1 MPQTLGQVRA
11 RQGGTKSYLF
21 GSSCSRSALGSSLA
35 DLKLTPERTGTWS
48 RLMIDCTVGCSVVI
62 IELVLCEIC
71 DWVQP
76 LVRFIAWKLFLSALL
91 WLLVF
96 AIPATQLLLHF
107 SIQSS
112 SRLWRYSLPTLLF
125 FSYLLSFYALGWYL
139 PIETTQ

>member
-1 MPQTLGQVRA
+1 MPQTLEQVRA
-11 RQGGTKSYLF
+11 QQGAQSPN
-21 GSSCSRSALGSSLA
+21 CSAQVVVGLLLVA
-35 DLKLTPERTGTWS
+35 TLPTLKLTPDRTGTWS

-125 FSYLLSFYALGWYL
+125 FSYLLSFYVLGWYL
-139 PIETTQ
+139 PTETTQ